1 MMLVED
7 GKLELDSPASNYI
20 SALDRMK
27 LKGEKTQRQITLRD
41 LLRHTA
47 GLPNNVTTDR
57 TLRTAGHPSLAA
69 SSLEEMMN
77 RLGDVPLRYEPGAGW
92 HYSFAS
98 DVVGRLVEIG
108 ANKPLDQALAEMLFV
123 PLGMNDTGFHVPQ
136 EKWNRFTTAYG
147 NNLQPIVSQQPGT
160 SGPFTFE
167 RPPRFLSGGGGL
179 VSTASDYMRF
189 LLMLSGDGEFN
200 GKRFL
205 KPETVRMMTRNQ
217 LPEGI
222 GEISRAPAGRGFG
235 LGFAVRIREIDSAPL
250 GEYEWLGGLGTE
262 FFVSPSHELVV
273 ITLSNH
279 SPMRQIKRAVRPIVY
294 GAIEN

>member
-1 MMLVED
+1 
-7 GKLELDSPASNYI
+7 
-20 SALDRMK
+20 MK
-27 LKGEKTQRQITLRD
+27 FKGEKTQRQITLRD

-57 TLRTAGHPSLAA
+57 ILRTAGHPSLAA

-108 ANKPLDQALAEMLFV
+108 ANKPLDQALEEMLFI

-147 NNLQPIVSQQPGT
+147 NDLQPIVSQQPGT

-189 LLMLSGDGEFN
+189 LLMLSGDGELN

-217 LPEGI
+217 LPEGL

-273 ITLSNH
+273 ITLSNQ
-279 SPMRQIKRAVRPIVY
+279 SPMQQIKRAVRPVVY
-294 GAIEN
+294 GAIED